1 MIAQTILHQLG
12 GSRFQLMT
20 GAKNFLNLKNGL
32 SFRIPSTMTK
42 QKINYVKIELNGL
55 DLYDLEFGR
64 IWKLDYKIVKTLE
77 NIDSAQLQR
86 VFTQVTGLDTH
97 L

>member
-1 MIAQTILHQLG
+1 MVAQTILQQLG
-12 GSRFQLMT
+12 GRRFQMMT

-32 SFRIPSTMTK
+32 SFRIPATMTK

-64 IWKLDYKIVKTLE
+64 IWKLDYKKIKTLE
-77 NIDSAQLQR
+77 NIGAEQLQQ
-86 VFTQVTGLDTH
+86 VFTQVTGLDTR